1 MSQAVEKPV
10 KLFIDAIK
18 LFLYW
23 IYFSCLT
30 LPIKQIE
37 NGKYFEKSLEKFFW
51 MNFILSDVERLDF
64 IYKAR
69 NIIISKQ

>member
-1 MSQAVEKPV
+1 MK
-10 KLFIDAIK
+10 KI
-18 LFLYW
+18 
-23 IYFSCLT
+23 
-30 LPIKQIE
+30 IKQIE

-69 NIIISKQ
+69 NIIITKK

>member
-1 MSQAVEKPV
+1 MK
-10 KLFIDAIK
+10 K
-18 LFLYW
+18 
-23 IYFSCLT
+23 T
-30 LPIKQIE
+30 IKQIE

-51 MNFILSDVERLDF
+51 MNCILSDVERLDF

>member
-1 MSQAVEKPV
+1 MKY
-10 KLFIDAIK
+10 KIK
-18 LFLYW
+18 
-23 IYFSCLT
+23 T
-30 LPIKQIE
+30 LKNQIKSMKKIIKQIE